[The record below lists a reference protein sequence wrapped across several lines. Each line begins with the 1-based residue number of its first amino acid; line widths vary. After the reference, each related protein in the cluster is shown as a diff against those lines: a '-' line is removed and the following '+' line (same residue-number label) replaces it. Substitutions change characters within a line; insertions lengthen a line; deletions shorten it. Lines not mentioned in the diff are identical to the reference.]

1 MNCFWLQQGSR
12 YAAFQHK
19 PKQVHAIVQGD
30 VHLINKTYTRFGAH
44 RLWGNLLAQGW
55 CRVEAP
61 MTFSAFLATVDPLCT
76 TLL

>member
-1 MNCFWLQQGSR
+1 MDCFWLQQGTR

-30 VHLINKTYTRFGAH
+30 VHLINKRYTRLGAH
-44 RLWGNLLAQGW
+44 KLWGNLIAQGW
-55 CRVEAP
+55 QRIEGP
-61 MTFSAFLATVDPLCT
+61 MTFDAFLTTVDPLLT